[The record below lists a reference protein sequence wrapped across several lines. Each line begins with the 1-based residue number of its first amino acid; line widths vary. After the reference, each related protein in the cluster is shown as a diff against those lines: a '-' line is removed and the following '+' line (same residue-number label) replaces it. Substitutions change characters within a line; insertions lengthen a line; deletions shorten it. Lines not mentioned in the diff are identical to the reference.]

1 MKNYILVM
9 DDTGFNHNENQ
20 DEFVKQEKNTFCT
33 LLIPENKF
41 QLASDF
47 MNTMC
52 TYLNARFKTKE
63 FHFCEIYNK
72 KGSFENLSD
81 EEFVEI
87 METFIG
93 FMVSQKIEIITQTLA
108 DFTFKENPEIENAI
122 INKILKPAQV
132 KVNDK
137 TISLALAIIKNKKRV
152 EKELKGEI
160 KAIYCDEGIRKPN
173 SSLTMPLGD
182 KRYQVEF
189 KNSSETPIIQLADFC
204 AWILSRQKQIL
215 QKDQSKL
222 TLRDVE
228 ILKAFSLLAYNY
240 SNIKTTRT
248 TLDNASIEQLNS
260 LRKDR
265 KNKGLPPL

>member
-1 MKNYILVM
+1 MYKRQ
-9 DDTGFNHNENQ
+9 GFNHNETQ

-41 QLASDF
+41 QLANDF

-63 FHFCEIYNK
+63 FHFCEMYNK

-81 EEFVEI
+81 EEFIEI

-122 INKILKPAQV
+122 VNQILKPAQV

-152 EKELKGEI
+152 EKELNGEI

-182 KRYQVEF
+182 KMYKVEF

-204 AWILSRQKQIL
+204 AWILSRQKQTL
-215 QKDQSKL
+215 QKDEAKL
-222 TLRDVE
+222 SYKDTE
-228 ILKAFSLLAYNY
+228 ILKVFSLLAYNY
-240 SNIKTTRT
+240 SNIKTTHT
-248 TLDNASIEQLNS
+248 TTNRCKLDSINT
-260 LRKDR
+260 LRADR
-265 KNKGLPPL
+265 KKKGLPPL